1 MNCLRAEQPLSGE
14 NAGGAGIG
22 TDARR
27 MTGRHGMNYRCFP
40 RVVGAVASR

>member
-1 MNCLRAEQPLSGE
+1 MNCLRAEQPFSGK
-14 NAGGAGIG
+14 NAGEDGDD